1 MGLQVRPEEGDSE
14 LRWVTLK
21 HVTAAT
27 DFLFSS
33 ASQGIR
39 EMTDRAGVGLRE
51 SVGEFG
57 AS

>member
-1 MGLQVRPEEGDSE
+1 MRPEEGDSE

-39 EMTDRAGVGLRE
+39 EMTDGAGVGLRE
-51 SVGEFG
+51 SVGQLG

>member
-1 MGLQVRPEEGDSE
+1 MGVRDPRKAILTAMGDP
-14 LRWVTLK
+14 K
-21 HVTAAT
+21 YVTAAT

-39 EMTDRAGVGLRE
+39 EMTTAPEGLRE
-51 SVGEFG
+51 SVGQFG